1 MEIWILKSTKKG
13 FLSDTVILTA
23 LAKSHCFRL
32 DSKDNNKMY
41 DIVKKCAI
49 DVGYTKKRGLPVN
62 KNNNLVKRTWQK
74 GFGYS
79 SGTGNSNYMWTYSTL
94 KKQIDSG
101 NPCMFS
107 IANGYYYNHTV
118 AVVGYKEYK
127 NMRTGKVYTF
137 LVVHDGWST
146 TTRYIAMKNT
156 GASYVACQTSIKVPL
171 LDWYLVKKFLK
182 T

>member
-1 MEIWILKSTKKG
+1 
-13 FLSDTVILTA
+13 
-23 LAKSHCFRL
+23 
-32 DSKDNNKMY
+32 
-41 DIVKKCAI
+41 
-49 DVGYTKKRGLPVN
+49 
-62 KNNNLVKRTWQK
+62 
-74 GFGYS
+74 
-79 SGTGNSNYMWTYSTL
+79 MWTYSTL

-137 LVVHDGWST
+137 WWST
-146 TTRYIAMKNT
+146 MA
-156 GASYVACQTSIKVPL
+156 GVPQQ
-171 LDWYLVKKFLK
+171 D